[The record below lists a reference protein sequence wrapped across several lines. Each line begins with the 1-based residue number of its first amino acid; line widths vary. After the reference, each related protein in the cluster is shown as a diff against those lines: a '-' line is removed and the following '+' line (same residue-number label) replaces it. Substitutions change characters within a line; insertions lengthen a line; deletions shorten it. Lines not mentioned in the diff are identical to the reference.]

1 MIIAFRQLGAQVLIV
16 TTCLLAGCVL
26 GDRQP
31 TLHYPPKA
39 ETGAVPVAQAAV
51 KPAPKSVQI
60 VVMPFVD
67 QRSDKKVVGTT
78 RNAFGMRMA
87 DVIPTNSVPDWVTQ
101 AIKMELQNSGYLL
114 LSAGAADEAAAGTA
128 VVLSGEVLNVFCD
141 MYLSYTG
148 QVSLLTRLSRGGKEV
163 LNRHYAG
170 EGSAGLAWAATE
182 ESYAQSLALA
192 LASAIR
198 QFLADLENSLKAP

>member
-1 MIIAFRQLGAQVLIV
+1 MITACRQLGARALIV
-16 TTCLLAGCVL
+16 TTAFLAGCVL

-39 ETGAVPVAQAAV
+39 EADVVPVAQAAV

-60 VVMPFVD
+60 VLRPFVD

-101 AIKMELQNSGYLL
+101 AIRMELQNSGYVVLP
-114 LSAGAADEAAAGTA
+114 AGAGDEAAGRTSA
-128 VVLSGEVLNVFCD
+128 VLSGEVLNVFCD

-148 QVSLLTRLSRGGKEV
+148 QVSLLTRVSRGGKEV

-182 ESYAQSLALA
+182 ESYAHSLALA

-198 QFLADLENSLKAP
+198 QFLTDLDNNLKAP